1 MAGKRKTM
9 EQIRNILREK
19 INGTSIHA
27 IARHSG
33 MSRNTI
39 KGYIRL
45 IETSGYSLS
54 EALELDDQT
63 LMGLLYEP
71 HKPPAIGTRQGSFQ
85 EKLPLYAAELK
96 RRHVTRQ
103 LLWEEYRQEF
113 PDGYGYTRFCH
124 YLNEYIGQ
132 KEVTAMFSHRPGEKL
147 MVDFAGDKLSY
158 IDRGSGEMIECEVL
172 VAALPFSSFIYVEA
186 LSSQKQEDFVK
197 GLSNAFLY
205 LGGVPQCVT
214 CDNLKSAV
222 KKANRYEPAFTELID
237 QLSLHYQ
244 TTFMATRVRK
254 PRDKATVES
263 SVRITYQRIYGKL
276 RDSLCYSL
284 NELNALIKAELEA
297 LNSRNFKGRDH
308 SRRDVF
314 QEYEQAHLKPL
325 PTKVFEVKKTVMAK
339 VQKNYHIILGQ
350 DMHQYSVPWR
360 YSGKQVKVIYTSD
373 TVEVYH
379 EQRRIALHTR
389 NYRKHGYSTLKEH
402 MPENH
407 KAIMEQKGWDADYF
421 LRQASKI
428 GPFTNK
434 AVAKLLKSKAFPE
447 QTYNACLGIL
457 RLAGKYGH
465 DRLEAACQL
474 VLRSPRASY
483 GIINNILK
491 NNMDKQLNNT
501 IEMDFKTPEN
511 ENVRGPENY
520 I

>member
-1 MAGKRKTM
+1 
-9 EQIRNILREK
+9 
-19 INGTSIHA
+19 
-27 IARHSG
+27 
-33 MSRNTI
+33 
-39 KGYIRL
+39 
-45 IETSGYSLS
+45 
-54 EALELDDQT
+54 
-63 LMGLLYEP
+63 
-71 HKPPAIGTRQGSFQ
+71 
-85 EKLPLYAAELK
+85 
-96 RRHVTRQ
+96 
-103 LLWEEYRQEF
+103 
-113 PDGYGYTRFCH
+113 
-124 YLNEYIGQ
+124 
-132 KEVTAMFSHRPGEKL
+132 
-147 MVDFAGDKLSY
+147 
-158 IDRGSGEMIECEVL
+158 
-172 VAALPFSSFIYVEA
+172 
-186 LSSQKQEDFVK
+186 
-197 GLSNAFLY
+197 
-205 LGGVPQCVT
+205 
-214 CDNLKSAV
+214 
-222 KKANRYEPAFTELID
+222 
-237 QLSLHYQ
+237 
-244 TTFMATRVRK
+244 MATRVRK

-501 IEMDFKTPEN
+501 IEMDFKTPDN